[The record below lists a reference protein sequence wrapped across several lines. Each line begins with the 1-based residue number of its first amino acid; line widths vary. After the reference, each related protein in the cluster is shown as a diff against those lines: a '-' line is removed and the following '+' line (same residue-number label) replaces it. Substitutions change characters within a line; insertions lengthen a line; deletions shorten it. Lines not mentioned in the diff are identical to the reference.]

1 VDDAVVAGLSARQL
15 IFDPCLDLAWDPM
28 VDEAS
33 LAAVAP
39 TRGIVAVRLVASGHA
54 LAGTYRALFCLH
66 AHLMLLLLLLQTS
79 VPPLWIFLVRGL
91 APHLFKL
98 RLLRWMDLFWLDSLL
113 FRMGRLLALMGCY
126 LQLILRL
133 AWIQPLG
140 LRVPA
145 PLMLLALH
153 AR

>member
-1 VDDAVVAGLSARQL
+1 M
-15 IFDPCLDLAWDPM
+15 F
-28 VDEAS
+28 
-33 LAAVAP
+33 
-39 TRGIVAVRLVASGHA
+39 
-54 LAGTYRALFCLH
+54 
-66 AHLMLLLLLLQTS
+66 LLLLLQTS
-79 VPPLWIFLVRGL
+79 VPLLWTFLVRGL
-91 APHLFKL
+91 APRLFKL
-98 RLLRWMDLFWLDSLL
+98 RLLRWMDLFWLDPLL
-113 FRMGRLLALMGCY
+113 FKMGRLLAQMDCY